1 MHNTKAQGFPATKR
15 FQLERTLGAGGMGI
29 VFEVIDVELHAHVAL
44 KTLRNLDP
52 QSLYLLKREF
62 RSLRDLHHPNLVS
75 LGELIEA
82 EGRWFFTMELV
93 EGVDFLTYVRGANT
107 TEGPVIDGS
116 EGTLEAPR
124 PAFTAT
130 VPRAE
135 VPGPALSLGPR
146 PFEELRLR
154 AALVQLC
161 QGLNALHTAGKIH
174 RDIKPNNILVTPEGR
189 VVLLDFGLVKESDPA
204 QSVEESVVG
213 TVAYMAPEQAVAGP
227 VSPASDWYSV
237 GVMIYEALTGR
248 EPFGGS
254 ALQVLMNKQVREPP
268 SPHSL
273 VEGVPT
279 DLAELCSELMRFH
292 PEQRPTSAEILARLG
307 ASEESAAGSA
317 VSHPSS
323 AHEQLF
329 VGRTRELAE
338 LRAAFDATV
347 EGNATAVYVSGE
359 SGIGKSSLIRRFARS
374 LKSNVADLVVL
385 TGRCHECE
393 SVPFN
398 AIDGV
403 VDSLSQY
410 LRKLPT
416 EQAAHLVPP
425 SAGLLPLIFPVLAR
439 VESVAATPRPT
450 RDLPDPIEQR
460 NRVFA
465 ALREL
470 MGRLADCYP
479 TVLIIDDLQWADLD
493 SLQLIGELLRP
504 PTPPPL
510 LLLATLRDVPDDIA
524 QAIGKL
530 PGDNHNIE
538 LDRLSPGESRQL
550 ATHLLARADV
560 NSHDA
565 ARTIAQEAQ
574 GHPLFIDELVHHA
587 QVTHPSDISDSPRLV
602 QAIWQRVSQL
612 APEPVRLLELIALAG
627 MPVPQEVIRQAAEV
641 QPDDAGRMLSLLRVA
656 HLVSAPGGPKSGTIE
671 PYHHLIRESVLAHLD
686 DGRRRHHHARLSL
699 AIESCGMAD
708 DFPEIVVHHLEAAGR
723 LTEAAARAEAAA
735 RVASRSLAFERAA
748 RLLRTAIRLG
758 ECAGTERHELQF
770 LLGIALANAGRGRE
784 SAEAYL
790 EASTDADPAR
800 RLECQRRAAEQF
812 LICGHIE
819 EGLTNLRRVLREV
832 GVELPATPRKALFSL
847 LLGRAALRLRGI
859 RWKSR
864 HESEVAAHDLTL
876 VDIHQSVAHG
886 LAMVDTIYGADF
898 QTRGLRLAL
907 KSGETSRM
915 SWALLLE
922 SGFLATQGIKAVPR
936 ARRMLA
942 QMRARMVAEDPLM
955 HALTTVADGVA
966 TYYEGRFRDAAV
978 LLREGEHLLLE
989 QTTGTTWARN
999 STRLF
1004 RLLAVRRLGEYHEL
1018 RASLEAYLH
1027 DAARRGDRYTE
1038 TSFRQLFN
1046 DVWLADDAPARAWA
1060 ELDRAT
1066 WLPPEGRFHIQHW
1079 YDLRARAEIA
1089 FYEGEGARSLERW
1102 ADLFRAFDQSLLMR
1116 VQDARADY
1124 LWILARSCLLQSFDP
1139 AQKSSALKAAAK
1151 AARRL
1156 ERERVGYTT
1165 AWAHLIRAGIA
1176 ARLGD
1181 LPSTIERLSSA
1192 ERASNESD
1200 LGLLAAA
1207 ARRRRGELTLASR
1220 GVGGAEMIAQADR
1233 QLRDLGIRAPARMV
1247 AAVTAGFDGPAPEP
1261 V

>member
-1 MHNTKAQGFPATKR
+1 MHNAEAQGFPATKR

-52 QSLYLLKREF
+52 QSLYLFKREF

-93 EGVDFLTYVRGANT
+93 EGVDFLTYVRGAST
-107 TEGPVIDGS
+107 TDDPDIDAS
-116 EGTLEAPR
+116 ERTLEARR

-130 VPRAE
+130 LPSAE
-135 VPGPALSLGPR
+135 VSGPALPLGPR
-146 PFEELRLR
+146 PFDELRLR

-174 RDIKPNNILVTPEGR
+174 RDIKPTNILVTPQGR

-204 QSVEESVVG
+204 QSVDESIVG

-273 VEGVPT
+273 VEGVPR
-279 DLAELCSELMRFH
+279 DLADLCSELMRFH
-292 PEQRPTSAEILARLG
+292 PDQRPASAEILARLG
-307 ASEESAAGSA
+307 APEESVPGSA
-317 VSHPSS
+317 VSNSSS
-323 AHEQLF
+323 AHAQLF

-338 LRAAFDATV
+338 LRAAFDATRA
-347 EGNATAVYVSGE
+347 GNATAVYVSGE

-374 LKSNVADLVVL
+374 LESSVADLVVL

-416 EQAAHLVPP
+416 EHAAHLVPP

-439 VESVAATPRPT
+439 VESVAAAPRPT

-470 MGRLADCYP
+470 MDRLANFHP

-538 LDRLSPGESRQL
+538 LDRLSPEESRQL
-550 ATHLLARADV
+550 ATHLLARADES
-560 NSHDA
+560 SHDV
-565 ARTIAQEAQ
+565 ARTIAHEAQ

-587 QVTHPSDISDSPRLV
+587 QVTHPSDISESPRLV
-602 QAIWQRVSQL
+602 QAIWRRVSQL

-686 DGRRRHHHARLSL
+686 DDRRRHHHARLSL

-708 DFPEIVVHHLEAAGR
+708 DFPEIFVHHLEAAGR

-832 GVELPATPRKALFSL
+832 GVELPATPRRALISM

-915 SWALLLE
+915 TWALGLE
-922 SGFLATQGIKAVPR
+922 AGFVATQGIKAVPR
-936 ARRMLA
+936 ARSMLA
-942 QMRARMVAEDPLM
+942 KMHGMGSEDPLM
-955 HALTTVADGVA
+955 HAVATVADGVA

-978 LLREGEHLLLE
+978 LLQQGEHLLLE

-1004 RLLAVRRLGEYHEL
+1004 RLLAVRRLGAYGEL
-1018 RASLEAYLH
+1018 RTSLEAYLH

-1046 DVWLADDAPARAWA
+1046 DVWLADDDPARAWT

-1181 LPSTIERLSSA
+1181 LPATIELLSSA

-1200 LGLLAAA
+1200 LSLLAAA
-1207 ARRRRGELTLASR
+1207 ARRRRGELKLASG
-1220 GVGGAEMIAQADR
+1220 GVEGSEMIAQADS
-1233 QLRDLGIRAPARMV
+1233 QLRNLGIRAPARMV
-1247 AAVTAGFDGPAPEP
+1247 AAVTAGFGVAEPAQG
-1261 V
+1261 